1 MGKLAEA
8 QSCARRY
15 ADVDC
20 EEIPRDARGDC
31 VGKQSG
37 EGRGAERGRQA
48 DYSGGATRERN
59 EEPAG
64 AIPRAQGGY
73 ASRHRGSL
81 QCQLGR
87 FAQVEPF
94 ESGAGKPRNGAADLY
109 DWGRA
114 GSEPSQGTDEAQIQY
129 GHEGQAE
136 PGGSRGEKSINALK

>member
-37 EGRGAERGRQA
+37 EGRSAERGRQA

-64 AIPRAQGGY
+64 AIPRTQGDTLLGIADRYSVSSADLRKSNHSKTAQ
-73 ASRHRGSL
+73 ASRRMVL
-81 QCQLGR
+81 R
-87 FAQVEPF
+87 
-94 ESGAGKPRNGAADLY
+94 
-109 DWGRA
+109 
-114 GSEPSQGTDEAQIQY
+114 
-129 GHEGQAE
+129 
-136 PGGSRGEKSINALK
+136 